1 LQTGRQA
8 SPQPA
13 RNKSP
18 GAYAIANLP
27 AAPIFSGNRQIFFE
41 AATEVS
47 DIEKIAC
54 IMQKMF
60 LIQATMFL
68 SNEKIILNMGTI
80 FPIMEKI
87 I

>member
-1 LQTGRQA
+1 MQELRATKGKKRVNA
-8 SPQPA
+8 SYRA
-13 RNKSP
+13 
-18 GAYAIANLP
+18 
-27 AAPIFSGNRQIFFE
+27 NRQIFFE
-41 AATEVS
+41 AAIEVS

-60 LIQATMFL
+60 FIQATMFF

-80 FPIMEKI
+80 FSIMEKI

>member
-1 LQTGRQA
+1 MQELRATKAKKRVNA
-8 SPQPA
+8 SYRA
-13 RNKSP
+13 
-18 GAYAIANLP
+18 
-27 AAPIFSGNRQIFFE
+27 NRQIFFE

-60 LIQATMFL
+60 FIQATMIFIPATMFF

-80 FPIMEKI
+80 FSIMEKI